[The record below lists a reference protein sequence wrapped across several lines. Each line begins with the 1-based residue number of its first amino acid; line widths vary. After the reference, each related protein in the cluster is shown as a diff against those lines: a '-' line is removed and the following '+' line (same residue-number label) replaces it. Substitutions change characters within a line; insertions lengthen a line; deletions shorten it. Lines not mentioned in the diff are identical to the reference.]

1 MAKKQ
6 LSKSAYGGVPGDK
19 YVPFVSEKDNKGG
32 SPVIMIM
39 GAILAIIFAAST
51 AYSGM
56 KAGLTVSAGIP
67 GAILGSG
74 MVGLFARK
82 KGILGVN
89 LLQGMSSGGEAI
101 ASGMIYVLPAIVLIG
116 SKVNLITGFFVGVT
130 AVLFALGVSSLV
142 YNYLI
147 VQEHGKLLY
156 PESMAISE
164 AMVAS
169 ETGGESLKMM
179 GIGFGIG
186 GIITFMTTQF
196 MGWVNSMISFKG
208 SKSYRWQMST
218 EVNPMLLGIGFVIGL
233 DVSMTIMAGSILA
246 NFAVTPLIG
255 YFTSMAGSSA
265 HVWNDSA
272 LLVNQMDVSGVS
284 GNYVKYI
291 GAGMMLGGGI
301 IGAIKLIPAITAS
314 IKSTLD
320 ARKNANGDSNANGM
334 IALLVGIIG
343 IFVVSIFFA
352 KNIMIMIVGGIL
364 AVILSFLFVIVSA
377 RMAGTIGASNNP
389 VSGMTIAS
397 LVIMTLIFAV
407 AGWTSTSHIS
417 ILLTFGVFIVTAIS
431 VGSGYMQTQKA
442 SFIIGGN
449 KGEMAKY
456 YAVAGTIGTIVV
468 VGMTVV
474 LTPQLRITGANPP
487 FALPQANLIAA
498 LTQGIMSNKLPWV
511 MVIAGLV
518 ISVVLLMWGLP
529 VMTIALGFYLPIS
542 TTSIIFIGALVRLI
556 VEQVSKH
563 NKALS
568 DKRVQGGVSL
578 SSGLIAGSSIIG
590 LIGIFLHIFNVI
602 KTRTLTG
609 FAASNEMAW
618 IVMAIMIIAVIIPI
632 LRVKEDPKDET
643 SEEK

>member
-74 MVGLFARK
+74 MVSLFARK

-116 SKVNLITGFFVGVT
+116 SKVNLITGFLVGVV
-130 AVLFALGVSSLV
+130 AVLFSLGGVSSLV

-208 SKSYRWQMST
+208 NKSYRWQMST

-246 NFAVTPLIG
+246 NFAITPLIS

-291 GAGMMLGGGI
+291 GAGMMLGGG
-301 IGAIKLIPAITAS
+301 
-314 IKSTLD
+314 D
-320 ARKNANGDSNANGM
+320 Y
-334 IALLVGIIG
+334 
-343 IFVVSIFFA
+343 
-352 KNIMIMIVGGIL
+352 
-364 AVILSFLFVIVSA
+364 
-377 RMAGTIGASNNP
+377 
-389 VSGMTIAS
+389 
-397 LVIMTLIFAV
+397 
-407 AGWTSTSHIS
+407 WC
-417 ILLTFGVFIVTAIS
+417 
-431 VGSGYMQTQKA
+431 Y
-442 SFIIGGN
+442 
-449 KGEMAKY
+449 
-456 YAVAGTIGTIVV
+456 
-468 VGMTVV
+468 
-474 LTPQLRITGANPP
+474 
-487 FALPQANLIAA
+487 
-498 LTQGIMSNKLPWV
+498 
-511 MVIAGLV
+511 
-518 ISVVLLMWGLP
+518 
-529 VMTIALGFYLPIS
+529 
-542 TTSIIFIGALVRLI
+542 
-556 VEQVSKH
+556 
-563 NKALS
+563 
-568 DKRVQGGVSL
+568 
-578 SSGLIAGSSIIG
+578 
-590 LIGIFLHIFNVI
+590 
-602 KTRTLTG
+602 
-609 FAASNEMAW
+609 
-618 IVMAIMIIAVIIPI
+618 
-632 LRVKEDPKDET
+632 
-643 SEEK
+643 

>member
-1 MAKKQ
+1 
-6 LSKSAYGGVPGDK
+6 
-19 YVPFVSEKDNKGG
+19 
-32 SPVIMIM
+32 
-39 GAILAIIFAAST
+39 
-51 AYSGM
+51 
-56 KAGLTVSAGIP
+56 
-67 GAILGSG
+67 
-74 MVGLFARK
+74 
-82 KGILGVN
+82 
-89 LLQGMSSGGEAI
+89 
-101 ASGMIYVLPAIVLIG
+101 
-116 SKVNLITGFFVGVT
+116 
-130 AVLFALGVSSLV
+130 
-142 YNYLI
+142 
-147 VQEHGKLLY
+147 
-156 PESMAISE
+156 
-164 AMVAS
+164 
-169 ETGGESLKMM
+169 
-179 GIGFGIG
+179 
-186 GIITFMTTQF
+186 
-196 MGWVNSMISFKG
+196 MIS
-208 SKSYRWQMST
+208 
-218 EVNPMLLGIGFVIGL
+218 LL
-233 DVSMTIMAGSILA
+233 A
-246 NFAVTPLIG
+246 
-255 YFTSMAGSSA
+255 
-265 HVWNDSA
+265 
-272 LLVNQMDVSGVS
+272 
-284 GNYVKYI
+284 
-291 GAGMMLGGGI
+291 
-301 IGAIKLIPAITAS
+301 
-314 IKSTLD
+314 
-320 ARKNANGDSNANGM
+320 
-334 IALLVGIIG
+334 GIIG
-343 IFVVSIFFA
+343 IFVISIFFA
-352 KNIMIMIVGGIL
+352 KNIMIVIVGGIL

-449 KGEMAKY
+449 KNEMAKY

-518 ISVVLLMWGLP
+518 ISVVLLMWGGLP

-568 DKRVQGGVSL
+568 DKRVQGGGVSL